1 MALVYTT
8 LVSLL
13 GEMGFNAAVIYFED
27 ATEADLST
35 MYWTNLGANTLLF
48 AAAFVLA
55 PLVGRFFHDPAVVPI
70 VKVASLGL
78 VLSALGGVQRALLGK
93 KMEFRLLARN
103 RFVGS
108 IVYAIV
114 AVAMALYGMGVWAL
128 VVGRLL
134 EQATDSALDVFSAKW
149 WPRRVFSVPSLRRLF
164 AYSSHVWAGN
174 MLYYGQENI
183 DNLVVGRVLGATSLG
198 YYSLAFRLANVPR
211 WFFTGV
217 VGSVMFPSF
226 SSSKGQPLMLKKV
239 YLQVCAYAILI
250 ALGLGTGMALVARGF
265 VQVVYGSKWLPAAFS
280 LRVLAIAAGI
290 YCVSQIAG
298 PVLLA
303 LGRPGLQ
310 SGLLLGSSCVLLAGA
325 LVGVRWG
332 IGGVALSVLLA
343 VGVAFGLGQL
353 FVIRELRIS
362 GGEYRR
368 AVAPPLLAIMVMT
381 LAVLTWQWAGRSM
394 FELGDAVWLVLD
406 IVVGAAALGLG
417 LVLVKA
423 PQLADIMA
431 IAGRRKSPEGVWRTP
446 EARRSKLGGRNLRT
460 ER

>member
-1 MALVYTT
+1 MKRVDELVCRSGLMDRPYGKRSRFWVRRDGRSQGRRPGGRSVPAVTEPDPTTAHHEFGRRFLGGLSWTAGSQLASQLVTFFAGVLLARLLTPNQFGVVAMALIYTT

-13 GEMGFNAAVIYFED
+13 GEMGFNASVIYFKD

-35 MYWTNLGANTLLF
+35 VYWTNLGANTLLF

-55 PLVGRFFHDPAVVPI
+55 PLVGQFFHNPVVVPI

-108 IVYAIV
+108 TVYAIV
-114 AVAMALYGMGVWAL
+114 AVTMALYGMGVWAL

-134 EQATDSALDVFSAKW
+134 EQATDSALDVLTVKW
-149 WPRRVFSVPSLRRLF
+149 WPRRVFSVASLRRVF

-183 DNLVVGRVLGATSLG
+183 DNLVVGRVLGAASLG

-226 SSSKGQPLMLKKV
+226 ASSKGQPLMLKKV

-265 VQVVYGSKWLPAAFS
+265 VQVIYGAKWLPAVFS
-280 LRVLAIAAGI
+280 LRVLAIAAG
-290 YCVSQIAG
+290 S
-298 PVLLA
+298 LL
-303 LGRPGLQ
+303 R
-310 SGLLLGSSCVLLAGA
+310 
-325 LVGVRWG
+325 
-332 IGGVALSVLLA
+332 
-343 VGVAFGLGQL
+343 
-353 FVIRELRIS
+353 
-362 GGEYRR
+362 
-368 AVAPPLLAIMVMT
+368 
-381 LAVLTWQWAGRSM
+381 
-394 FELGDAVWLVLD
+394 
-406 IVVGAAALGLG
+406 
-417 LVLVKA
+417 
-423 PQLADIMA
+423 
-431 IAGRRKSPEGVWRTP
+431 
-446 EARRSKLGGRNLRT
+446 
-460 ER
+460 